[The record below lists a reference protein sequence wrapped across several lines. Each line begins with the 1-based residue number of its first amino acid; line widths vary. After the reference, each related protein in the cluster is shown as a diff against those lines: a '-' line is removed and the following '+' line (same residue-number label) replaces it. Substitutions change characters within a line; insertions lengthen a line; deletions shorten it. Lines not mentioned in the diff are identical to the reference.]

1 MLNVN
6 ITLAL
11 AQRSVFPFPFPF
23 KPSRFPVAQCSSTD
37 VDIGCS
43 FLLLRAAP
51 LKRIIHTNAP
61 GHFLTFVVEFEAVSG
76 DGKVTG
82 QPQGEDVACAG
93 DRRGDLEACQP
104 VETEK
109 NVMETLTS
117 SL

>member
-1 MLNVN
+1 M
-6 ITLAL
+6 
-11 AQRSVFPFPFPF
+11 
-23 KPSRFPVAQCSSTD
+23 AQCSSTD
-37 VDIGCS
+37 VDIDCS
-43 FLLLRAAP
+43 FLLLRATP

-61 GHFLTFVVEFEAVSG
+61 GHFLTFVVEFEAMSG
-76 DGKVTG
+76 DRKVTG

-109 NVMETLTS
+109 NVMETLAS